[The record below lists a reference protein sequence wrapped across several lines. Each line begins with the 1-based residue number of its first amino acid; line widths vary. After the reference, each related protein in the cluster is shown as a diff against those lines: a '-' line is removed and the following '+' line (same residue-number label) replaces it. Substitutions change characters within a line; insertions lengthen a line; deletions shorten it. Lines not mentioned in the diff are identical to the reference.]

1 MTLIDLNYQYKIYYR
16 NVQALQ
22 NHISRK
28 RYAVFKKYFWKI
40 WFMTYIYD
48 FNETIQIQSTAA
60 MKKWRGFGNGFWWC
74 CVWFDYLWR
83 RWRENM
89 NQVIIL
95 LSRYSDD
102 NSDMIK
108 DCIIFR
114 KNLLFSKMER
124 ILKGEC
130 IICQKKSWGR

>member
-1 MTLIDLNYQYKIYYR
+1 MDFDDVAFDSIIFGE
-16 NVQALQ
+16 
-22 NHISRK
+22 SR
-28 RYAVFKKYFWKI
+28 
-40 WFMTYIYD
+40 
-48 FNETIQIQSTAA
+48 
-60 MKKWRGFGNGFWWC
+60 
-74 CVWFDYLWR
+74 
-83 RWRENM
+83 RENM